1 MNCYAHAQTYVLHKR
16 IYKTVATGE
25 VKIHG
30 LRNLSNVRV
39 VGAPINILVRKSCAL
54 RCLRRRHD
62 TALDRFDVCL
72 LKAMV
77 VTNSRLHAV
86 RYKLSFDKY
95 IQDKVYDDIK
105 TLVAYSGEVKDK
117 DVKDKAYNT
126 EARPFA
132 AIKCL

>member
-1 MNCYAHAQTYVLHKR
+1 
-16 IYKTVATGE
+16 
-25 VKIHG
+25 
-30 LRNLSNVRV
+30 
-39 VGAPINILVRKSCAL
+39 
-54 RCLRRRHD
+54 
-62 TALDRFDVCL
+62 
-72 LKAMV
+72 MV